1 MRKYKYII
9 FPFLLVIAF
18 LTMHFYN
25 QWYYKELYKKPKM
38 YPYESFIGPANH
50 VLIISDIKYKDELV
64 FHYEYV
70 KKNKKY
76 KSFSFP
82 LKGLPVSE
90 PVYILGYSE
99 DSLVAEV
106 VSLYY
111 RGAHFGGGF
120 TQGWVATSVLHKEPP
135 PDSLMPL
142 NYKKHIAD
150 TSKIE

>member
-1 MRKYKYII
+1 
-9 FPFLLVIAF
+9 
-18 LTMHFYN
+18 
-25 QWYYKELYKKPKM
+25 M
-38 YPYESFIGPANH
+38 YPYQTYYGAANL
-50 VLIISDIKYKDELV
+50 VLIISDLKYKEELV
-64 FHYEYV
+64 FYYEFM
-70 KKNKKY
+70 KENKRDT
-76 KSFSFP
+76 FFNFP
-82 LKGLPVSE
+82 LKGLPPSE
-90 PVYILGYSE
+90 PVYVLGYSE